1 MSIFHTNT
9 LVQSIDPEILQSIYR
24 RKHKNRANLKTQL
37 FSELTEYKQ
46 EWFSNL
52 LRNKDLIREN
62 ESLLIISAVS
72 DNEWIALSNMSIY
85 YIDNGFKK
93 IDYVDISECSVN
105 TGEIWDQGFIGFLE
119 NKGLKIIT
127 KDNQE
132 ILLSVAD
139 NGNVNQTLADLIS
152 WSVNQLTLSTK

>member
-1 MSIFHTNT
+1 MNIFHTNT
-9 LVQSIDPEILQSIYR
+9 LVQSIDSEILQSIYR
-24 RKHKNRANLKTQL
+24 RKHKNRANLKTRL

-52 LRNKDLIREN
+52 LKNKDLIREN

-85 YIDNGFKK
+85 YLDNGFKK
-93 IDYVDISECSVN
+93 IDYVDISECSAN

-119 NKGLKIIT
+119 NKELKIIT

-139 NGNVNQTLADLIS
+139 TGNVNQTLADLIS
-152 WSVNQLTLSTK
+152 WSVSQLTPSTK